1 MTDPTTAHETPGQR
15 RYRELLI
22 GSLIYSVV
30 LGLLNSYTTIVET
43 RSYSFLLYASVVLE
57 LLTVGAFKIKDR
69 IIGSFRHRE
78 GARYKAAMALGV
90 WFVMFSSKFVF
101 IWVINIV
108 FGDDVNVN
116 GFFGILLVVASVT
129 MLHHLAAWID
139 VQLGTPPPEKDSG
152 T

>member
-1 MTDPTTAHETPGQR
+1 MTDPNTEVATPRQR
-15 RYRELLI
+15 LYRELLI

-30 LGLLNSYTTIVET
+30 LGLFDSYSTIVDT
-43 RSYSFLLYASVVLE
+43 RSYSSLLGASVVLE
-57 LLTVGAFKIKDR
+57 LLTVGAFKIKDQ
-69 IIGSFRHRE
+69 IIGSLRHRE

-101 IWVINIV
+101 IWVIDIV

-116 GFFGILLVVASVT
+116 GFFGILLVVACVT
-129 MLHHLAAWID
+129 MLHQFAAWID
-139 VQLGTPPPEKDSG
+139 VQLGPPGPDEASV